1 MYQTIA
7 PYVVPSIEIGLIAIA
22 IYYLISFFWNT
33 RAMDLILGIIAFIF
47 IFMMATWL
55 RLSVLEEL
63 MRSFVNVAVIA
74 ILIIFQPEIRLAL
87 SKLSVKGKRFEEV
100 SDFEKFLD
108 ALTHSV
114 YRMSERRVGA
124 IILLENQDSL
134 EEYAAKSVLL
144 NGEFSSEILESI
156 FAVTS
161 PLHDGAV
168 LVRGTTIV
176 AASVILPLADESS
189 QISRSM
195 GTRHRA
201 ALGITQIRDALAIVI
216 SEETGRVSI
225 ARDGIMTRGVKMD
238 RFKGVLRSIFNPPEQ
253 EEAKEKGSV
262 PDWMASWLP
271 SWVTSKIAQWKMGR
285 KDKT

>member
-1 MYQTIA
+1 MYQIIA
-7 PYVVPSIEIGLIAIA
+7 PYVVPSIEIGLIAVA

-47 IFMMATWL
+47 IFLMATWL
-55 RLSVLEEL
+55 RFSVLEEL

-74 ILIIFQPEIRLAL
+74 ILVIFQPEIRLAL

-108 ALTHSV
+108 SLTHSV

-124 IILLENQDSL
+124 IVLLENQDSL
-134 EEYAAKSVLL
+134 DEYAAKSILL
-144 NGEFSSEILESI
+144 NAEFSSELLESI
-156 FAVTS
+156 FSVTS

-168 LVRGTTIV
+168 LIRSTTLV

-201 ALGITQIRDALAIVI
+201 ALGITQIRDSLAIVI

-225 ARDGIMTRGVKMD
+225 ARDGIMTRGVKID
-238 RFKGVLRSIFNPPEQ
+238 RFKGILRSIFNPPAQ
-253 EEAKEKGSV
+253 EETKEKSSL
-262 PDWMASWLP
+262 PEWLTP
-271 SWVTSKIAQWKMGR
+271 WK
-285 KDKT
+285 DNS